1 MLGDL
6 PGILNRLFALPLTEN
21 PLNIR
26 CAISNLVADLDGL
39 QIPFP
44 IPMPERCIAYAA
56 QLLDLLLGQEAYLAC
71 LGDLGGQL
79 LFGAIDQMAEKA
91 SRSSPLTSIRM
102 LPGASR
108 RMDNK
113 SFISC
118 CFRTGGTALSG
129 GTKSDAVTR
138 ISE

>member
-26 CAISNLVADLDGL
+26 CAISDLVADLDGL

-44 IPMPERCIAYAA
+44 VPMPERRIAYAA

-71 LGDLGGQL
+71 FGDLGGQL
-79 LFGAIDQMAEKA
+79 FFGAIDQIAGE
-91 SRSSPLTSIRM
+91 
-102 LPGASR
+102 GQ
-108 RMDNK
+108 
-113 SFISC
+113 
-118 CFRTGGTALSG
+118 
-129 GTKSDAVTR
+129 
-138 ISE
+138 

>member
-26 CAISNLVADLDGL
+26 CAISDLVADLDGL

-44 IPMPERCIAYAA
+44 VPMPERCIAYAA

-71 LGDLGGQL
+71 FGDLGGQL
-79 LFGAIDQMAEKA
+79 LFGAIDQIAGEGQQILAAYLQTNASGRFAED
-91 SRSSPLTSIRM
+91 
-102 LPGASR
+102 G
-108 RMDNK
+108 
-113 SFISC
+113 
-118 CFRTGGTALSG
+118 
-129 GTKSDAVTR
+129 
-138 ISE
+138 

>member
-26 CAISNLVADLDGL
+26 CAISDLVADLDGL
-39 QIPFP
+39 QIALPV
-44 IPMPERCIAYAA
+44 PMPERRIAYAA

-79 LFGAIDQMAEKA
+79 LFGAIDQIAGEGQQILTANLQTNA
-91 SRSSPLTSIRM
+91 SGRFVED
-102 LPGASR
+102 G
-108 RMDNK
+108 
-113 SFISC
+113 
-118 CFRTGGTALSG
+118 
-129 GTKSDAVTR
+129 
-138 ISE
+138 

>member
-26 CAISNLVADLDGL
+26 CAISDLVADLDGL
-39 QIPFP
+39 QIALPV
-44 IPMPERCIAYAA
+44 PMPERRIAYAA

-79 LFGAIDQMAEKA
+79 LFGAIDQIAGEA
-91 SRSSPLTSIRM
+91 SW
-102 LPGASR
+102 

-129 GTKSDAVTR
+129 GIKSDAVAR